1 MAQTLEAIPPERIQK
16 MLQPPVSEIS
26 RRRKLNLILKYLQ
39 TGAFILEVGAGTGWF
54 AQRLRESGYNVTTL
68 DLIGPADIIGDINQ
82 WEQLDIQR
90 NSFDAV
96 IALELIEHV
105 DCLAALC
112 SICKIGGLIMLS
124 SPHPKWDWVMR
135 ILEGLNLT
143 QRRTSEH
150 INLTDF
156 KSIRLPVVTRRR
168 PLFVHQVA
176 IFVNENPPTMHYT

>member
-1 MAQTLEAIPPERIQK
+1 MR
-16 MLQPPVSEIS
+16 QPPVSEIS
-26 RRRKLNLILKYLQ
+26 RRRKSNLIMNYLQ
-39 TGAFILEVGAGTGWF
+39 PSDLILEVGAGTGWF
-54 AQRLRESGYNVTTL
+54 AQRLQDSGYNVTTL

-82 WEQLDIQR
+82 WEQLGIPR

-105 DCLAALC
+105 DCLTALC

-156 KSIRLPVVTRRR
+156 KNIRLPVVTLRR

-176 IFVNENPPTMHYT
+176 IFKNENPQAIHCT